1 MGRQKQWHLAE
12 DSDSGIY
19 VKYND
24 GFVKRPDSDEALG
37 RILDINQPKIG
48 KYSNEGIVVS
58 ESSYMYEY
66 S

>member
-19 VKYND
+19 VKYD

-37 RILDINQPKIG
+37 GILDINQPKIG
-48 KYSNEGIVVS
+48 KYSNKGIVVS